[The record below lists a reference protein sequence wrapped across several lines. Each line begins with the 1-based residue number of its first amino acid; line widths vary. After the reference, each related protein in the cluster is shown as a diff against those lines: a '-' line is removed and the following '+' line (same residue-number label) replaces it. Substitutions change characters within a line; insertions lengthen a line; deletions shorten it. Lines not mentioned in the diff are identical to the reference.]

1 MRVTES
7 DIIKQLP
14 EGTTILRS
22 YRGFESGD
30 LRVIVREPG
39 EDFEKR
45 YTVDEVDGKPVL
57 RHMP

>member
-1 MRVTES
+1 MRITEH
-7 DIIKQLP
+7 DLIDQLP
-14 EGTTILRS
+14 KGTEILRF

-45 YTVDEVDGKPVL
+45 YTVDEADGKPKL